1 MGYSRTRTVSS
12 PHHEVCAWSS
22 FRHYQKAV
30 GAFIV
35 FDVTNRKS
43 FLHVNEWLS
52 AILDKADSNVQ
63 IGLLGH
69 KIDHLR
75 REVTHE

>member
-1 MGYSRTRTVSS
+1 M
-12 PHHEVCAWSS
+12 
-22 FRHYQKAV
+22 
-30 GAFIV
+30 

-43 FLHVNEWLS
+43 FNHVNEWLS
-52 AILDKADSNVQ
+52 AIIDKADHNVQ

-75 REVTHE
+75 R